1 MSVCSGTTQEQAATN
16 RRVRDSIMTSTEVQK
31 LFGTCMLEDG
41 SKVVLDQVKASEHVR
56 YVINDMKRSRHHI
69 KDSKLEVV
77 FVI

>member
-16 RRVRDSIMTSTEVQK
+16 RRLRDSIVTSTEVQK
-31 LFGTCMLEDG
+31 LLEDG

-69 KDSKLEVV
+69 KDCKLKVV